1 VTRYSLD
8 TDHVTAVLKKDRSVS
23 AKLQS
28 NLELKNEI
36 VVCPYVYYEIRRILL
51 ARNAQMQ
58 LSALASLVA
67 PLPWLE
73 FNKEIWLLAAEMWA
87 SARSIG
93 VHHQDPDLLIA
104 CHALYFNAVVVTGNT
119 RHFKVHA
126 VGVENWR
133 GEPEQGIDVD

>member
-1 VTRYSLD
+1 MTRYSLD
-8 TDHVTAVLKKDRSVS
+8 TDHVTAVLKKDKSVS

-28 NLELKNEI
+28 SLKLNNEI

-51 ARNAQMQ
+51 ARNAQVQ

-73 FNKEIWLLAAEMWA
+73 FNKEIWLLAAETWA
-87 SARSIG
+87 SARSMG
-93 VHHQDPDLLIA
+93 SHHSDPDLLIA
-104 CHALYFNAVVVTGNT
+104 CHARYFNAVVVTANT
-119 RHFKVHA
+119 KHFEVHA

-133 GEPEQGIDVD
+133 DESRQF